1 MSKHQI
7 STLLV
12 LSCLGSQVSMAEEV
26 DTDRLTEVKTAYYQR
41 DYQTLAH
48 LLQTPGLSPLQ
59 QDIWQVALAVAR
71 QADNQKDLLHA
82 LTERYPDNA
91 EAHYQAGRLWYEVKE
106 NSSFINKL
114 GYIDLHVQHMLR
126 ANELAPN
133 TPKYMF
139 EAAKALA
146 WENLWGW
153 DKEVAQQLVVQLAAL
168 DQQYHL
174 VAAMDFAQNTQDSRT
189 GEQLITQVKTEFA
202 DNLRLMERAAQLQLT
217 YDQKAPAQQSFYQS
231 CMLTPH
237 DVTLLPKWRD
247 ACQWSAHLS
256 LQGYGEKTQGMAA
269 ISRLLEE
276 DKVYDEDYV
285 QSLLLQGELA
295 EAMAQPLLARQSYE
309 DALAITKD
317 KASQKQIRR
326 ALKALSR

>member
-1 MSKHQI
+1 MSKNQI
-7 STLLV
+7 SILFA
-12 LSCLGSQVSMAEEV
+12 LSCLGSQVTMAEV
-26 DTDRLTEVKTAYYQR
+26 LDTDLLSGVKTAYYQR

-48 LLQTPGLSPLQ
+48 LLKTPGLSPLQ
-59 QDIWQVALAVAR
+59 QDIWQAALAVAR
-71 QADNQKDLLHA
+71 QDDNQQEQLHT
-82 LTERYPDNA
+82 LTKRYSDSA

-133 TPKYMF
+133 TPKYML

-153 DKEVAQQLVVQLAAL
+153 DEEAARQLVVQLASL

-189 GEQLITQVKTEFA
+189 GEQLIIQVKTEFA

-231 CMLTPH
+231 CMLTPY

-256 LQGYGEKTQGMAA
+256 LQGYGEKAQGMAA
-269 ISRLLEE
+269 ISRLLNE

-295 EAMAQPLLARQSYE
+295 EAMAQPALARQIYQ
-309 DALAITKD
+309 DALAISKD